1 LAGEEAQGDMVSFAE
16 RRKSILS
23 FLGILAAMTL
33 IAVGIGG
40 GLGFILAGRATTL
53 AEDEIHRISTDVPPK
68 YGPDMTLLDLPPI
81 ITNLADPTSAWIRLQ
96 AAIVYDNKAVAKPQ
110 MLAAEIGEDILAYMK
125 TVTLAQIG
133 GASGLEHLRE
143 DLNERAA
150 IRSEGHVRE
159 VIIQT
164 VVVQ

>member
-1 LAGEEAQGDMVSFAE
+1 MIGSAE
-16 RRKSILS
+16 GRKALLS
-23 FLGILAAMTL
+23 FIGILVAMTFVA
-33 IAVGIGG
+33 IGIGG

-53 AEDEIHRISTDVPPK
+53 VQDQAHPISTDAPPK
-68 YGPDMTLLDLPPI
+68 YGPDMALLDLPPV
-81 ITNLADPTSAWIRLQ
+81 ITNLADPASAWIRLQ
-96 AAIVYDNKAVAKPQ
+96 AAIVYDNKAVPKPQ
-110 MLAAEIGEDILAYMK
+110 MLAAQIGEDILAYMK

-150 IRSEGHVRE
+150 IRSDGHVRE

>member
-1 LAGEEAQGDMVSFAE
+1 MFGSTKGVGPPLLAWIGIMVVMTIMAAGVGGV
-16 RRKSILS
+16 
-23 FLGILAAMTL
+23 LGIQLVAQVKT
-33 IAVGIGG
+33 VEQQYT
-40 GLGFILAGRATTL
+40 RVVATGP
-53 AEDEIHRISTDVPPK
+53 EPK
-68 YGPDMTLLDLPPI
+68 YGANVSLIDLPPI
-81 ITNLADPTSAWIRLQ
+81 ITNIAEPPTSWIRLQ
-96 AAIVYDNKAVAKPQ
+96 ASIVYDNKAVAKPQ
-110 MLAAEIGEDILAYMK
+110 VLAAQISEDILAYLK

-150 IRSEGHVRE
+150 IRSDGHVHA

>member
-1 LAGEEAQGDMVSFAE
+1 MVGSAEGRKAILKFA
-16 RRKSILS
+16 
-23 FLGILAAMTL
+23 GILTAMTCVA
-33 IAVGIGG
+33 IGIGG
-40 GLGFILAGRATTL
+40 GLGFVLAGRATAL
-53 AEDEIHRISTDVPPK
+53 IQDQAHQISTDVPPK

-81 ITNLADPTSAWIRLQ
+81 ITNLADPSSAWIRLQ

-110 MLAAEIGEDILAYMK
+110 MLAAQIGEDILAYMK
-125 TVTLAQIG
+125 TATLAQIG